1 MKKTLFISTL
11 LSLSLTANDTF
22 LQTQYTSLKQGSTQ
36 DQVISLFGK
45 AEHKK
50 SFLEGDLDIE
60 AGITANAVLKES
72 STINF
77 FTQMNDHDFLIH
89 QLSANYYVNNQTM
102 LSFGRENMSL
112 NLLNG
117 SFDGA
122 LVASA
127 FDDLFVK
134 AFYFKNYAY
143 LAPTLYLDTNLDGM
157 AGVSLNYS
165 KGWFDSEFTYFNE
178 NSGHRSNLYLGLLNK
193 PYKAGIE
200 HMQFLSSGVA
210 NERAYKLHMGMKH
223 KGFYAET
230 GFMHV
235 YDGGL
240 QNIYT
245 FGGSEFN
252 SFGLTSFMN
261 NSNAQNGYIDL
272 IYNRK
277 PLYAKLHLGQTDFD
291 VGASSYL
298 GQEAGLTLGYR
309 YKKIEATLQAMTQK
323 SDQVGFFGNRTS
335 WVHTN
340 LKYRF

>member
-1 MKKTLFISTL
+1 M
-11 LSLSLTANDTF
+11 AENNF
-22 LQTQYTSLKQGSTQ
+22 LQTQYTTLKKGSTQ

-45 AEHKK
+45 AEHKE
-50 SFLEGDLDIE
+50 SFLAGDLDVE
-60 AGITANAVLKES
+60 AGITANAVLKKS
-72 STINF
+72 STINYF
-77 FTQMNDHDFLIH
+77 NALNNDDFLIH
-89 QLSANYYVNNQTM
+89 QLAVNYYFNHQSM
-102 LSFGRENMSL
+102 LSLGREDMSL

-134 AFYFKNYAY
+134 AFYFKHYAY
-143 LAPTLYLDTNLDGM
+143 LVPTFYLHGELDGM
-157 AGVSLNYS
+157 TGISLNYS
-165 KGWFDSEFTYFNE
+165 KSWFDSELTYFNE
-178 NSGHRSNLYLGLLNK
+178 NSEHRSSLYLGLLNK

-200 HMQFLSSGVA
+200 HMQFLSSGTA
-210 NERAYKLHMGMKH
+210 NERAYKLHMGMRH
-223 KGFYAET
+223 KSFYAET

-261 NSNAQNGYIDL
+261 NPNAKNGYIDL

-277 PLYAKLHLGQTDFD
+277 PLYTKLHLGQTDFK
-291 VGASSYL
+291 VGATSHL
-298 GQEAGLTLGYR
+298 GKEAGLTVGYR
-309 YKKIEATLQAMTQK
+309 YKDFHATLQSMTQK
-323 SDQVGFFGNRTS
+323 SDEIGFLGNRTS
-335 WVHTN
+335 WIHTN
-340 LKYRF
+340 LEYRF